1 MKSVVA
7 QRRLAPRS
15 IVWLALGL
23 LVFGGRGNAG
33 EASEPVVWDQPDP
46 APAVVPA
53 AADAKG
59 AKRELEAARAK
70 AAELESARAV
80 RFKSPVNT
88 ADCRV
93 RPANRRAASTKAPAK
108 WGFSRKA

>member
-46 APAVVPA
+46 APAAKAAPAVVPA
-53 AADAKG
+53 AADAKS
-59 AKRELEAARAK
+59 AKREL
-70 AAELESARAV
+70 L
-80 RFKSPVNT
+80 
-88 ADCRV
+88 
-93 RPANRRAASTKAPAK
+93 TKFCINK
-108 WGFSRKA
+108 CMKV

>member
-70 AAELESARAV
+70 AAELESALAQETKRRNRAM
-80 RFKSPVNT
+80 
-88 ADCRV
+88 DDL
-93 RPANRRAASTKAPAK
+93 AST
-108 WGFSRKA
+108 